1 MEPRSPYNSPFLIG
15 TMRLGIWGAKMT
27 TAEYERFID
36 TCVEMGLD
44 EFDHADIYGHYT
56 TESEFGAVLKKRPD
70 LRKKLRI
77 TTKCGIKMIA
87 ENRPSHKIKSYDS
100 SAKHIIWSAE
110 NSLKE
115 LGVEQLEVM
124 LLHRPDYLMNPS
136 EIAEAFEHL
145 RVAGK
150 VKYFGV
156 SNFTTSQ
163 FALLNQYTP
172 LITNQLEISI
182 LHRNAFEDGT
192 LDQLL
197 RERII
202 PTAWSPVGGGAIF
215 SESEKE
221 EVQRIQKKVKELA
234 ERHECQVDQLLLAW
248 LRKHPSGIVPVLGST
263 KVERVQGAMDSL
275 RIELS
280 REEWYEVWEGAIG
293 HEVA

>member
-1 MEPRSPYNSPFLIG
+1 MEPRPPYNSPFLIG

-27 TAEYERFID
+27 PTEYERFID

-77 TTKCGIKMIA
+77 TTKCGIKLTS

-100 SAKHIIWSAE
+100 SAKHIIWSTE

-115 LGVEQLEVM
+115 LGVEQLDVM

-136 EIAEAFEHL
+136 EIAEAFEQL
-145 RVAGK
+145 RAAGK

-156 SNFTTSQ
+156 SNFTASQ

-172 LITNQLEISI
+172 LITNQLEISV

-197 RERII
+197 RERIR
-202 PTAWSPVGGGAIF
+202 PTAWSPFGGGAIF
-215 SESEKE
+215 GESEKD
-221 EVQRIQKKVKELA
+221 EVKRIQKKVKELA
-234 ERHECQVDQLLLAW
+234 ERHDCEVDLLLLAW
-248 LRKHPSGIVPVLGST
+248 LRKHPAGIVPVLGST
-263 KVERVQGAMDSL
+263 KVERIRGAMDSL
-275 RIELS
+275 GIELS
-280 REEWYEVWEGAIG
+280 LEEWYEILEAANGV
-293 HEVA
+293 EVA